1 MAQGPAKQRF
11 LGASCWADSSIEGK
25 KAWLGWG
32 GGKWE
37 RGRWGEDK
45 EEWGGVWRGG
55 AGGGAQAATP
65 SFGDTEVLG
74 QRLQGKVG
82 WREGVGWGDLS
93 TSQLGLGETPD
104 TVSGSGVEV
113 RFSGEEKRKH

>member
-55 AGGGAQAATP
+55 AGGGAQAAAP
-65 SFGDTEVLG
+65 SIGDTEVLG

-82 WREGVGWGDLS
+82 WREGVGWGDLN
-93 TSQLGLGETPD
+93 TSQLSLGETPD
-104 TVSGSGVEV
+104 SLWVGVEV
-113 RFSGEEKRKH
+113 RFSGAEKRKH

>member
-25 KAWLGWG
+25 NAGLGWG

-55 AGGGAQAATP
+55 AGGGAQAAAP
-65 SFGDTEVLG
+65 STGDTEILG
-74 QRLQGKVG
+74 QKLQGKVG
-82 WREGVGWGDLS
+82 VEGGSGVEDLS
-93 TSQLGLGETPD
+93 TSKLGLWGD
-104 TVSGSGVEV
+104 SRHSLWVAGW
-113 RFSGEEKRKH
+113 R